1 MDKAIGLD
9 LGKKTLGIATSDSLG
24 FAHPLETFRFPSFQ
38 FELAVNRVLE
48 VSKEKGITNIAL
60 GYPLHLSGQPS
71 EMSENVLNFKKMLES
86 ANPNFK
92 IELVD
97 ERLTSVQ
104 ANNTLSFLDV
114 SHQKRKDNVDSLAA
128 QEYLNHILEVSS
140 INKEIFYGR
149 N

>member
-1 MDKAIGLD
+1 MEKAIGLD

-24 FAHPLETFRFPSFQ
+24 FAHALETFRFPSFQ
-38 FELAVNRVLE
+38 FDLAVKRVAE
-48 VSKEKGITNIAL
+48 VSKEKGITSIAL

-71 EMSENVLNFKKMLES
+71 EMSENVLNFKKMLEED
-86 ANPNFK
+86 NPNYK

-128 QEYLNHILEVSS
+128 QEILESYIRS
-140 INKEIFYGR
+140 KQYK
-149 N
+149 

>member
-1 MDKAIGLD
+1 MEKAIGLD
-9 LGKKTLGIATSDSLG
+9 LGKKTLGIATSDALG

-38 FELAVNRVLE
+38 FEQAVKRVAE

-71 EMSENVLNFKKMLES
+71 EMSENVLNFKKMLE
-86 ANPNFK
+86 ADNPSYV
-92 IELVD
+92 IELID

-114 SHQKRKDNVDSLAA
+114 NHQKRKDNVDALAA
-128 QEYLNHILEVSS
+128 QEILESYLRS
-140 INKEIFYGR
+140 KQYK
-149 N
+149 

>member
-1 MDKAIGLD
+1 MEKAIGLD

-24 FAHPLETFRFPSFQ
+24 FCHPLETFRFPAFQ
-38 FELAVNRVLE
+38 FELAVKRVKE
-48 VSKEKGITNIAL
+48 VATDKGIKTIAL

-71 EMSENVLNFKKMLES
+71 EMSENVLKFKDMLL
-86 ANPNFK
+86 ADNPDYI

-114 SHQKRKDNVDSLAA
+114 SHQKRKDSVDALAA
-128 QEYLNHILEVSS
+128 QEILESYIRS
-140 INKEIFYGR
+140 KQYK
-149 N
+149 

>member
-1 MDKAIGLD
+1 MEKAIGLD

-24 FAHPLETFRFPSFQ
+24 FCHPLETFRFPPFQ
-38 FELAVNRVLE
+38 FELAVKRVKE
-48 VSKEKGITNIAL
+48 VSTDKGIKTIAL

-71 EMSENVLNFKKMLES
+71 EMSENVLKFKDMLL
-86 ANPNFK
+86 ADNPDYI

-114 SHQKRKDNVDSLAA
+114 SHQKRKDSVDALAA
-128 QEYLNHILEVSS
+128 QEILESYIRS
-140 INKEIFYGR
+140 KQYK
-149 N
+149 

>member
-1 MDKAIGLD
+1 MEKAIGLD
-9 LGKKTLGIATSDSLG
+9 LGKKTLGIATSDALG

-38 FELAVNRVLE
+38 FDLAVKRVAE
-48 VSKEKGITNIAL
+48 VSKEKGITSIAL

-71 EMSENVLNFKKMLES
+71 EMSENVLNFKKMLEED
-86 ANPNFK
+86 NPNYK

-114 SHQKRKDNVDSLAA
+114 SHQKRKDNVDALAA
-128 QEYLNHILEVSS
+128 QEILESYIRS
-140 INKEIFYGR
+140 KQYK
-149 N
+149 

>member
-1 MDKAIGLD
+1 MEKAIGLD
-9 LGKKTLGIATSDSLG
+9 LGKKTLGIATSDALG

-38 FELAVNRVLE
+38 FEQAVKRVAE

-71 EMSENVLNFKKMLES
+71 EMSENVLNFKKMLE
-86 ANPNFK
+86 ADNPNYI
-92 IELVD
+92 IELID

-114 SHQKRKDNVDSLAA
+114 NHQKRKDSVDSLAA
-128 QEYLNHILEVSS
+128 QEILESYIRS
-140 INKEIFYGR
+140 KQYK
-149 N
+149 

>member
-1 MDKAIGLD
+1 MEKAIGLD

-24 FAHPLETFRFPSFQ
+24 FAHPLETFRFPAFQ
-38 FELAVNRVLE
+38 FAQGVKRVAE
-48 VSKEKGITNIAL
+48 VSKEKGITIIAL

-71 EMSENVLNFKKMLES
+71 EMSENVLKFKDMLLED
-86 ANPNFK
+86 NPNYK

-114 SHQKRKDNVDSLAA
+114 SHQKRKDNVDALAA
-128 QEYLNHILEVSS
+128 TEILESYLRS
-140 INKEIFYGR
+140 KQYK
-149 N
+149 

>member
-1 MDKAIGLD
+1 MEKAIGLD

-24 FAHPLETFRFPSFQ
+24 FAHALETFRFPSFQ
-38 FELAVNRVLE
+38 FDLAVKRVAE

-71 EMSENVLNFKKMLES
+71 EMSENVLNFKKMLEED
-86 ANPNFK
+86 NPNYK

-128 QEYLNHILEVSS
+128 QEILESYIRS
-140 INKEIFYGR
+140 KQYK
-149 N
+149 

>member
-1 MDKAIGLD
+1 MEKAIGLD

-24 FAHPLETFRFPSFQ
+24 FCHPLETFRFPAFQ
-38 FELAVNRVLE
+38 FELAVKRVKE
-48 VSKEKGITNIAL
+48 VASEKAIKTIAL

-71 EMSENVLNFKKMLES
+71 EMSENVLKFKEMLL
-86 ANPNFK
+86 ADNPDYI

-114 SHQKRKDNVDSLAA
+114 SHQKRKESVDRIAA
-128 QEYLNHILEVSS
+128 CIILDTYVRM
-140 INKEIFYGR
+140 KER
-149 N
+149 Q